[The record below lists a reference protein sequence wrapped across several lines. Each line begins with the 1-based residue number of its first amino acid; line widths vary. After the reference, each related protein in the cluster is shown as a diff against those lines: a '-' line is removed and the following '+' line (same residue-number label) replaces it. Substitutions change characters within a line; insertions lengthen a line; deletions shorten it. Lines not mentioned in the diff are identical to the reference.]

1 MTLVTQPK
9 QNPPKTNQATPN
21 FTEFL
26 TFKPSQNQTLI
37 QEQKG
42 KAQKLGL
49 TNSKIYKSKARQ
61 LGDLQRTQN

>member
-9 QNPPKTNQATPN
+9 QNPPKTNQVTQ
-21 FTEFL
+21 FL

-49 TNSKIYKSKARQ
+49 TNSKTYKSKARQ
-61 LGDLQRTQN
+61 LGDLQSTQN